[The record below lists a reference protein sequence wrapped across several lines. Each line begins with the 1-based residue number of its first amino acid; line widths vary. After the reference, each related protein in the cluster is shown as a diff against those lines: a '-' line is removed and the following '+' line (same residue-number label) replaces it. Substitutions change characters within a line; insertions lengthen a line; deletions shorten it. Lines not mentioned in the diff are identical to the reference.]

1 MTFFKPLF
9 RYDDAQIVLAKAR
22 KISLRPLAHSLR
34 VSSNEN
40 GELIVL
46 SAAEEE
52 DDESPRI
59 PPPQATPLDF
69 PACKPRGNFMEDSY
83 SDDDI
88 IKLFSNILRT
98 GPSHSHLES
107 LNVHL
112 EDDLSLVQLLPN
124 EYLPPQK
131 WLQDPAKLRAGQ
143 PSPATTPPNEIL
155 SNGQPLPGHEAFY
168 SRAKELV
175 YDNED
180 AFRAI
185 QRKKAQPGRLPARV
199 VHFRKFWDNLRL
211 VADYW
216 DTSLDKYSKSPK
228 GPAAMDVDELRS
240 GAQNTTLSQSAP
252 ENEAEAEETYTGR
265 RKDTGRKMPG
275 KYREETIFTFLEPI
289 MLSFRTRLEHARMQ
303 PRLKLQGMILP
314 LPHNGNIY
322 RTPQDSRQA
331 RRGILEGPLA
341 GVFCRDQVTFRRPE
355 DQKGHGKQEIL
366 DLLREVG
373 LMLMLAQKRAREG
386 KQEEP
391 PGNGQW
397 WAVKPRWGG
406 GPGGEVGI
414 SEEDALE
421 EVPTAE
427 GSKKKPKKIDRAGM
441 WKEMKPPATTWEKG
455 ITYMKIGK
463 VATSASDDVTST
475 NICQTN
481 YPCANASQIY
491 LFSSVNHHISILHLR
506 VHDKYVEHL
515 PDQCRRDSKIILSEQ
530 PWYKLELRRSRW
542 FDILVPEDRI
552 EAMRGL
558 WAVMGWL
565 MRRTDEGADVD
576 AEMT

>member
-1 MTFFKPLF
+1 MGILLLLQHQKLC
-9 RYDDAQIVLAKAR
+9 
-22 KISLRPLAHSLR
+22 
-34 VSSNEN
+34 VSSNKH
-40 GELIVL
+40 GELIL
-46 SAAEEE
+46 LTAPEEE

-69 PACKPRGNFMEDSY
+69 PACKPRGNFMEDTY

-112 EDDLSLVQLLPN
+112 EDDLTLDQLLPTN
-124 EYLPPQK
+124 YLPPTK
-131 WLQDPAKLRAGQ
+131 WLQDPAKLGDAQ
-143 PSPATTPPNEIL
+143 ASPATTPPNETL
-155 SNGQPLPGHEAFY
+155 SNGGPLPGHEAFY
-168 SRAKELV
+168 SRAKELA

-185 QRKKAQPGRLPARV
+185 SRKKARAGRPPARV
-199 VHFRKFWDNLRL
+199 IHFRKFWDNLRL

-216 DTSLDKYSKSPK
+216 DTSLDNYSKSPEDN
-228 GPAAMDVDELRS
+228 AAMDVDELRS
-240 GAQNTTLSQSAP
+240 EARKSTASTSTP

-265 RKDTGRKMPG
+265 RKDTGRNMPG
-275 KYREETIFTFLEPI
+275 KYREETIFSFIEP
-289 MLSFRTRLEHARMQ
+289 LVWCFRTRIEHARMQ

-322 RTPQDSRQA
+322 RTPEDSRQA
-331 RRGILEGPLA
+331 RRGILEGPFA
-341 GVFCRDQVTFRRPE
+341 GVFCRDQVSFRRAE
-355 DQKGHGKQEIL
+355 DQRGHGKQEIL

-386 KQEEP
+386 KREEP

-397 WAVKPRWGG
+397 WAIKPRWGG
-406 GPGGEVGI
+406 GPGGEVGV

-421 EVPTAE
+421 EVAVPE

-463 VATSASDDVTST
+463 VAGSAVDDVSMHPY
-475 NICQTN
+475 Q
-481 YPCANASQIY
+481 
-491 LFSSVNHHISILHLR
+491 
-506 VHDKYVEHL
+506 
-515 PDQCRRDSKIILSEQ
+515 
-530 PWYKLELRRSRW
+530 
-542 FDILVPEDRI
+542 
-552 EAMRGL
+552 
-558 WAVMGWL
+558 
-565 MRRTDEGADVD
+565 
-576 AEMT
+576 